1 MLRFG
6 VVVAIDESRGM
17 ARVQYTDMDGE
28 VSYWLAVVKQ
38 KTLKDKQYFLP
49 DIGEHVAVLIDD
61 RAEEGV
67 VLGAIYSD
75 ADPVPVSSKDKYHI
89 RFNDGTMIEYDRKE
103 HKLTADVK
111 GDIEVKSTGR
121 CDVDCKNQ
129 IYIKS
134 VTNVTIQAPTINMK
148 GGSPASGVFEGT
160 LRLIGDLIIEQGNI
174 EVNGNIHATGTIID
188 DGGNTN
194 HHTH

>member
-6 VVVAIDESRGM
+6 VIVAIDESRGM

-38 KTLKDKQYFLP
+38 KTLKDKAYWMP
-49 DIGEHVAVLIDD
+49 DIGEHVAVLIDEN
-61 RAEEGV
+61 AEEGV
-67 VLGAIYSD
+67 VLGAIYSE
-75 ADPVPVSSKDKYHI
+75 ADSVPVSSKDKYHI
-89 RFNDGTMIEYDRKE
+89 RFNDGTMIEYDRAE

-121 CDVDCKNQ
+121 CDVDCQNQ

-134 VTNVTIQAPTINMK
+134 VTNITIQAPIINMK
-148 GGSPASGVFEGT
+148 GGSPAEGWFEGNF
-160 LRLIGDLIIEQGNI
+160 RLIGNLEVQGNI
-174 EVNGNIHATGTIID
+174 YATGSIID
-188 DGGNTN
+188 AGGNTN
-194 HHTH
+194 HHSH